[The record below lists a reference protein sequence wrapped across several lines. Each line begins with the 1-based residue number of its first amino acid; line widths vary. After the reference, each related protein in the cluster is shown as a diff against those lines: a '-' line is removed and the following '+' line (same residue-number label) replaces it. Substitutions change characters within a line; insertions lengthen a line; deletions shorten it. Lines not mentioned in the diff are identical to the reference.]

1 MVAFNSNAILET
13 LNNTLTTDLSFEN
26 RQLIVSEQG
35 VTMTVNFSHRWLTIR
50 AFSDNNTQFFNTD
63 GLDDG
68 AIASVRFNFE
78 RTQKLEDIR
87 IVSYEMESARLN
99 SKGIEFETIAD
110 AHNELAITS
119 LMIAQA
125 TSFYTNNSEALCV
138 AVRNAIVNFYAQN

>member
-1 MVAFNSNAILET
+1 MVAFNSNAILEA

-26 RQLIVSEQG
+26 RQLVVSEQG

-68 AIASVRFNFE
+68 AIASARFNFE
-78 RTQKLEDIR
+78 RTDRLEDIR
-87 IVSYEMESARLN
+87 IVSYDMDSARLN
-99 SKGIEFETIAD
+99 NKGIEFETIAD

-125 TSFYTNNSEALCV
+125 TSFYINNSEALCV
-138 AVRNAIVNFYAQN
+138 AVRNAIANFNAQN